1 MKLELQQGSR
11 SKILAAALI
20 GVVAIFVI
28 RLFYLQVI
36 MHDEFAALA
45 NDAQVKPFKIPAKR
59 GEIYALD
66 GSTPAKI
73 VLNQAVYT
81 VFADPQS
88 VDKDETGKIKDVMQ
102 KIAGGNLRSG
112 IDDMLKAPNSR
123 YQILAKGLSRTQA
136 DLIKKEGL
144 AGIGFQEETQRVYP
158 EGQLA
163 AQTLGFVN
171 GEGVGQYGIEEKL
184 DDRLS
189 GTDGLLK
196 TVTDVSNV
204 PLTIGDRNIKKPA
217 KDGDNI
223 VLSIDRNV
231 QSYAEGAL
239 LKGLEKAGA
248 TKGSVMVMDP
258 QTGKVMAM
266 ANYPTYNPA
275 EFNKV
280 QDGAA
285 FNNGTVSTPYEPASV
300 IKTFT
305 MAAGIDQGIMSADT
319 TFTNTDSVRIEDRVI
334 NNALKGHTGTL
345 TMQQALNW
353 SLNTGTVA
361 MAQRMGGGSITR
373 EARDTLYQYYHDR
386 FGLGELTGIEVS
398 GEARGNVIS
407 PTEQEGNAVRYA
419 NMTFGQGLDVTMAQV
434 SAGFCSI
441 INGGHYYKPT
451 VISGLVRP
459 DGSFMQYQIGA
470 PRTTV
475 KESTSAQMRDMTVAA
490 RKSFFINQDKPGYT
504 IGGKTGTSETLI
516 NGLYVKNQT
525 IGTYLGFGGD
535 DTPRYVIMVQ
545 VSADGKNLEGGLHA
559 GPIFTDISNW
569 MIDYLKLQ
577 PKG

>member
-11 SKILAAALI
+11 SKILAAVLI

-36 MHDEFAALA
+36 MHSEYAARA
-45 NDAQVKPFKIPAKR
+45 DNAQLKRLEIPAKR
-59 GEIYALD
+59 GEIYAMD
-66 GSTPAKI
+66 GSTPAKL

-81 VFADPQS
+81 LFADPQT
-88 VDKDETGKIKDVMQ
+88 VKDIPTVKDVIQ
-102 KIAGGNLRSG
+102 RVAGGNLQSG
-112 IDDMLKAPNSR
+112 ADKLLADKSLR
-123 YQILAKGLSRTQA
+123 YLILAKGLSRTQA
-136 DLIKKEGL
+136 DLIKKETL

-171 GEGVGQYGIEEKL
+171 AEGKGQYGIEGKL
-184 DDRLS
+184 NDRLT
-189 GTDGLLK
+189 GTPGMLQS
-196 TVTDVSNV
+196 VTDISNV
-204 PLTIGDRNIKKPA
+204 PLTIGDRNINTPA

-231 QSYAEGAL
+231 QSYAESAL
-239 LKGLEKAGA
+239 VKGLEKAGA
-248 TKGSVMVMDP
+248 TKGSVIVMDP

-266 ANYPTYNPA
+266 ANYPTFKPA

-280 QDGAA
+280 QDGADFTNA
-285 FNNGTVSTPYEPASV
+285 TVSVPYEPASV
-300 IKTFT
+300 LKTFT
-305 MAAGIDQGIMSADT
+305 MATGIDQGVMTADT
-319 TFTNTDSVRIEDRVI
+319 TYVNNDSVQIEDRVI

-361 MAQRMGGGSITR
+361 MAQKMGGGSITR
-373 EARDTLYQYYHDR
+373 EARDTLYAYYHDR
-386 FGLGELTGIEVS
+386 FGLGQLTGLEVS
-398 GEARGNVIS
+398 GETEGSVIS
-407 PTEQEGNAVRYA
+407 PAEQEGNAVRYA
-419 NMTFGQGLDVTMAQV
+419 NMTFGQGLDVTMVQV
-434 SAGFCSI
+434 AAGFSSI
-441 INGGHYYKPT
+441 VNGGHYYKPT
-451 VISGLVRP
+451 VLNGVIQPNGN
-459 DGSFMQYQIGA
+459 FTQYQVSA

-490 RKSFFINQDKPGYT
+490 RKSFFGTQDKAGYT

-516 NGLYVKNQT
+516 NGKYVKNQT
-525 IGTYLGFGGD
+525 IGSYLGFGGD

-545 VSADGKNLEGGLHA
+545 VSADGKNLEGGIHA